1 MCITTLTIALQR
13 HILLLI
19 FLMHFPRLLFFLGV
33 CHHTS
38 DSEFECECREGFQ
51 GSHCQSPVPCDMSTR
66 CLNGGT
72 CIEPEQGSGDVVCLC
87 PHGYLG
93 MYQPSPPPPP
103 PPP

>member
-1 MCITTLTIALQR
+1 MYNHTNHCPAKT
-13 HILLLI
+13 
-19 FLMHFPRLLFFLGV
+19 HFIVDIVDVSSKVDIFLGV

-38 DSEFECECREGFQ
+38 DSEFDCECREGFQ
-51 GSHCQSPVPCDMSTR
+51 GSHCQSPVPCDMRTR

-93 MYQPSPPPPP
+93 MYHPPPPP
-103 PPP
+103 PHI